1 MLNDRSKN
9 KVMKMKTNA
18 IVVKAG
24 QRFELP
30 LVISKSGTSVHWVFH
45 SKGYDIRFGFLKGT
59 NKESFVAITAYPP
72 DTPQQGKIVFEE
84 VGEYFLVWDNTYSWF
99 HEKNVVYSVD
109 IVLPELT
116 LDEKVACARYMCLC
130 ICECLVLF
138 WRI

>member
-1 MLNDRSKN
+1 M
-9 KVMKMKTNA
+9 
-18 IVVKAG
+18 
-24 QRFELP
+24 P
-30 LVISKSGTSVHWVFH
+30 
-45 SKGYDIRFGFLKGT
+45 
-59 NKESFVAITAYPP
+59 ITAYPP
-72 DTPQQGKIVFEE
+72 DTPQQGKVVFEE